1 MKRRLG
7 SVVVLS
13 LFGSIGCGSGPLTPE
28 TPNAATKEEAK
39 APAASGDA
47 VEFAM
52 LRGGK
57 RIGEE
62 TWRVTTNGK
71 EKTYAVT
78 SAVEAKPG
86 VVIKTTGTVVQEAGL
101 APKEASLEVDV
112 GGEKVSVKLGKEKGI
127 LTLRTKH
134 GSDPEEV
141 VAEKEPSDIIPLNPI
156 NVGASALCQDAA
168 WKKSSYVAFP
178 GAPLKVLSRRDVKD
192 ETGKTLGRM
201 VVLDQGAGDRIEVGC
216 EGEMLA
222 VLRQPFQ
229 GIDVI
234 RKGQNAFAEQMAKIG
249 TRKKP
254 EVPAGLVETER
265 TIDVPKSADDP
276 GATLACSVITP
287 KNPTG
292 KLPAV
297 VFVTGSGPQDRDEDT
312 PGEGGVKLSLF
323 KTMAIT
329 LGNAGIASIRC
340 DDRGTG
346 ASKGDYLS
354 TTLYSLTRD
363 ARALVDNLR
372 KDAAIDP
379 GRIGIVGHSEG
390 GVVATRVAVE
400 DKKLKAAVL
409 MSSFARPLA
418 DIVLLQLESTMKKL
432 GMPDDKVK
440 ERITLQKAMNDAIK
454 NQKPLP
460 KEIDGDDRKEIEA
473 QAPWLRS
480 HFKNDPDKSLKA
492 MPKIAAF
499 AVQGGKDGQVPV
511 EELDRIQKIF
521 VDTKRPTAETKR
533 YPELNHMF
541 SVSKTDTMADY
552 SDPDVA
558 IDATFLS
565 DVASFF
571 KRTL

>member
-28 TPNAATKEEAK
+28 APKPAATESTT
-39 APAASGDA
+39 PASGGQS
-47 VEFAM
+47 VEFSM

-57 RIGEE
+57 KIGEE
-62 TWRVTTNGK
+62 TWRITTSGK

-78 SAVEAKPG
+78 SSVEAKPG
-86 VVIKTTGTVVQEAGL
+86 VVIKTTGTVVQESGL

-134 GSDPEEV
+134 GADPEEV

-156 NVGASALCQDAA
+156 NVGASVLCQDAA
-168 WKKSSYVAFP
+168 WKKTSYVAFP

-192 ETGKTLGRM
+192 DAGKPLGRM

-216 EGEMLA
+216 EGESLA

-229 GIDVI
+229 GIDVV
-234 RKGQNAFAEQMAKIG
+234 RKGQTAFAEQMAKIG

-254 EVPAGLVETER
+254 EMPATLVETER
-265 TIDVPKSADDP
+265 TVDVPKSADDP
-276 GATLACSVITP
+276 GATLACSVVMP
-287 KNPTG
+287 KSPSG
-292 KLPAV
+292 KVPAV

-323 KTMAIT
+323 KTMAIA

-363 ARALVDNLR
+363 SRALVDNLR

-379 GRIGIVGHSEG
+379 ARVGIVGHSEG
-390 GVVATRVAVE
+390 GVVATRVVAE
-400 DKKLKAAVL
+400 DKKLKAVVL
-409 MSSFARPLA
+409 MSTFARPLA

-440 ERITLQKAMNDAIK
+440 ERVALQKSMNDAIK

-460 KEIDGDDRKEIEA
+460 KEIEGDDRKEIEA

-492 MPKIAAF
+492 MPKLAVWAA
-499 AVQGGKDGQVPV
+499 QGGKDAQVPA

-521 VDTKRPTAETKR
+521 TDTKRPTAQTKR
-533 YPELNHMF
+533 YPDLNHMF
-541 SVSKTDTMADY
+541 AVPKTDTMSDY
-552 SDPDVA
+552 SDPDTL
-558 IDATFLS
+558 IDPTFLADS
-565 DVASFF
+565 TQFL
-571 KRTL
+571 RQNL